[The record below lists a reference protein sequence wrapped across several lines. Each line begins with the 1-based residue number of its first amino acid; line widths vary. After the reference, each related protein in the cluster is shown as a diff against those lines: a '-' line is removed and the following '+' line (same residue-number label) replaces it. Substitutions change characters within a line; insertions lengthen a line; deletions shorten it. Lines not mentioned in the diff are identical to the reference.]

1 MKKLI
6 CCAVAMAVVLVLA
19 LPFSATAAAEQA
31 PVGLNE
37 LIEHAADYDKTEI
50 SFKGEAIGDI
60 LYRDTNAW
68 VNLSDGNN
76 SAIGVYMTAESA
88 SKITALGGY
97 GQIGDI
103 LIVRGTFNRACAE
116 HGGDMDI
123 HAKSIEYISRGAAY
137 QPESPTGLVL
147 LAVVSATCALCIA
160 TFAFLRIRCY
170 NKNKK
175 ALKDDEGNENR

>member
-6 CCAVAMAVVLVLA
+6 CCAAAMAVMLA
-19 LPFSATAAAEQA
+19 LQLPFSASAAAEQA
-31 PVGLNE
+31 TVGLNE

-50 SFKGEAIGDI
+50 CFKGEAIGDI
-60 LYRDTNAW
+60 LYRNANAW

-88 SKITALGGY
+88 GGITALGGY
-97 GQIGDI
+97 GQTGDI
-103 LIVRGTFNRACAE
+103 LVVRGTFNRACAE

-123 HAKSIEYISRGAAY
+123 HAESIEYISRGAAY
-137 QPESPTGLVL
+137 QPELPQWLVP
-147 LAVVSATCALCIA
+147 LAAGGSICAICIA
-160 TFAFLRIRCY
+160 AFAFLRIRCY

-175 ALKDDEGNENR
+175 ALKNDEINENR